1 MFNKILLKNT
11 ETVFNIVAK
20 KKEVCYIKKNGG
32 GRIRINYEGVEDLI
46 NQINAVEI
54 QPTTQGVYFCP
65 NPTTNSTSA
74 SKAEDIT
81 AREWLII
88 DIDNAF
94 RAKNESINPDVHAE
108 FKQKYLPLLEEV
120 IDFKSL
126 VCKLWNSGN
135 GYHIT
140 IKCKLGVD
148 DETEKAVKNFYKT
161 LSQVKLGGGWEIDS
175 SMANRAQ
182 LTKFYGTWTHKGNGL
197 RQSHMENEY
206 RLYDGEIIDL
216 NKLKEITEKMTENL
230 KIQKNKQFVEELL
243 ENYMPNNNL
252 AWSANYVKMENCP
265 LSDEHTTS
273 WSATIYLDGNEPRFH
288 CFGNHCQNDKGEQLH
303 TFADFYKKLT
313 GTEWKTTPTTKQI
326 QTIETTQITST
337 QKKGKNLSEIE
348 IDIKWEGYPTGIK
361 PLDETLGGGFRKK
374 TLSIISGQQDNGK
387 TTLCLQIVNNL
398 LAQGY
403 KVGYYLSDL
412 WFGMLKGRLV
422 LQSGMTEGEYV
433 EKYEDKLTLF
443 SPDDFGVE
451 NMSIAGEFDVFFIDN
466 FAGFCDSKMDMD
478 YQKRV
483 VWNLREIAKQNKNHI
498 VVVAHQ
504 RKHDGFDSYDKIEG
518 AGEISKFSFTI
529 VDIMKCD
536 KRYWTKVRGAFG
548 QHCDE
553 IVEFAQSVDK
563 KTPIVAKIEILKNSE
578 NGSNDPIP
586 LCFSKEN
593 RTYTPYYN

>member
-1 MFNKILLKNT
+1 MFNKIILKNT
-11 ETVFNIVAK
+11 ESIFNIVGK

-32 GRIRINYEGVEDLI
+32 GRIRINYEGVDDLI
-46 NQINAVEI
+46 NKINAVEI
-54 QPTTQGVYFCP
+54 QETTQGVYFCP

-74 SKAEDIT
+74 SKAEEIT

-88 DIDNAF
+88 DIDNAY

-108 FKQKYLPLLEEV
+108 FKEKYLPLLEEV
-120 IDFKSL
+120 IDFKQL
-126 VCKLWNSGN
+126 CCKLWNSGN

-140 IKCKLGVD
+140 LKCELGVD
-148 DETEKAVKNFYKT
+148 EATEKAVKDFYTT
-161 LSQVKLGGGWEIDS
+161 LSKIELGGGWQIDT
-175 SMANRAQ
+175 SMAKRSQ
-182 LTKFYGTWTHKGNGL
+182 LTKFYGTWTSKGGPRL
-197 RQSHMENEY
+197 SSMCNEY
-206 RLYDGEIIDL
+206 NLYKGEIINL

-230 KIQKNKQFVEELL
+230 KIQKNRQFVEELL

-265 LSDEHTTS
+265 MSDEHTTT
-273 WSATIYLDGNEPRFH
+273 WSATIYFDGQEPRFH
-288 CFGNHCQNDKGEQLH
+288 CFGDHCKNDKGEQLH
-303 TFADFYKKLT
+303 TFADFYKKIT
-313 GTEWKTTPTTKQI
+313 GTEWKTTPTTTQI

-348 IDIKWEGYPTGIK
+348 IDSKWEGYPTGIK

-422 LQSGMTEGEYV
+422 LQSGMTEEEYV
-433 EKYEDKLTLF
+433 ERYNDKLTLF
-443 SPDDFGVE
+443 SPEDFGVE

-466 FAGFCDSKMDMD
+466 FAGFCPSKMDMD

-483 VWNLREIAKQNKNHI
+483 VWNLREIAEKNNNHI

-578 NGSNDPIP
+578 NGNNDPIP

>member
-1 MFNKILLKNT
+1 MFNIILLKNT

-32 GRIRINYEGVEDLI
+32 GRIRINYEGVDDLI
-46 NQINAVEI
+46 NKINSVEI

-120 IDFKSL
+120 IDFNSL
-126 VCKLWNSGN
+126 CCKLWNSGN

-140 IKCKLGVD
+140 IKCDLGVD
-148 DETEKAVKNFYKT
+148 EATEKAVKEFYTT
-161 LSQVKLGGGWEIDS
+161 LSKIELGGGWQIDT
-175 SMANRAQ
+175 SMSNRAQ
-182 LTKFYGTWTHKGNGL
+182 LTKFYGTWTSKGVPRL
-197 RQSHMENEY
+197 SSMCNEY
-206 RLYDGEIIDL
+206 NLYKGEIINL

-230 KIQKNKQFVEELL
+230 KIQKNRQFVEELL

-265 LSDEHTTS
+265 MSDEHTTT
-273 WSATIYLDGNEPRFH
+273 WSATIYFDGQEPRFH
-288 CFGNHCQNDKGEQLH
+288 CFGDHCKNDKGEQLH
-303 TFADFYKKLT
+303 TFADFYKKIT
-313 GTEWKTTPTTKQI
+313 GTDWKTTPTTTQI

-337 QKKGKNLSEIE
+337 QKKGQNLSEIE
-348 IDIKWEGYPTGIK
+348 IDLKWEGYPTGIK
-361 PLDETLGGGFRKK
+361 PLDKTLGGGFRKK
-374 TLSIISGQQDNGK
+374 TLSIITGQQDHGK
-387 TTLCLQIVNNL
+387 SSLCVQIINNL

-403 KVGYYLSDL
+403 KVGYYQSDL
-412 WFGMLKGRLV
+412 ALGMIKGRLV
-422 LQSGMTEGEYV
+422 EQSGMTEEEYV
-433 EKYEDKLTLF
+433 EKHEDKLTLF
-443 SPDDFGVE
+443 SPEDFGVE
-451 NMSIAGEFDVFFIDN
+451 NMSIAGNFDVFFIDN
-466 FAGFCDSKMDMD
+466 FAGFCPSKCDME
-478 YQKRV
+478 YQKQI
-483 VWNLREIAKQNKNHI
+483 VWNLRKVAQKNKNHI
-498 VVVAHQ
+498 VAVCHQ
-504 RKHDGFDSYDKIEG
+504 RKHDAFDSYDKIEG

-529 VDIMKCD
+529 VDIDKCD
-536 KRYWTKVRGAFG
+536 KRYWNKVKSAFG
-548 QHCDE
+548 RQCEE

-563 KTPIVAKIEILKNSE
+563 GTPIKAKIEIFKNSQ
-578 NGSNDPIP
+578 NGSNDTIP
-586 LCFSKEN
+586 LCFSQEN

>member
-1 MFNKILLKNT
+1 MFIF
-11 ETVFNIVAK
+11 V
-20 KKEVCYIKKNGG
+20 
-32 GRIRINYEGVEDLI
+32 
-46 NQINAVEI
+46 
-54 QPTTQGVYFCP
+54 P

-108 FKQKYLPLLEEV
+108 FKQKYLPLLEEI
-120 IDFKSL
+120 IDFNSL

-161 LSQVKLGGGWEIDS
+161 LSQVKLGGGWEIDP

-288 CFGNHCQNDKGEQLH
+288 CFGEHCQDDKGEQLH
-303 TFADFYKKLT
+303 TFADFYKKIT
-313 GTEWKTTPTTKQI
+313 GAEWKTTPKKT
-326 QTIETTQITST
+326 
-337 QKKGKNLSEIE
+337 KGKTLSEIE
-348 IDIKWEGYPTGIK
+348 TESEFVGYATGIK
-361 PLDETLGGGFRKK
+361 ALDDALGGGLRKK
-374 TLSIISGQQDNGK
+374 TYSVLTGNPGEGK
-387 TTLCLQIVNNL
+387 STLCVQIINNL

-403 KVGYYLSDL
+403 KVGYYQSDL
-412 WFGMLKGRLV
+412 SLPMTKANLI
-422 LQSGMTEGEYV
+422 LQSGMSEEEYM
-433 EKYEDKLTLF
+433 EKYEYKLGL
-443 SPDDFGVE
+443 FGVNE
-451 NMSIAGEFDVFFIDN
+451 FGYESISTCGDFDVFFIDN
-466 FAGFCDSKMDMD
+466 MASLLPNKSD
-478 YQKRV
+478 YDFQKE
-483 VWNLREIAKQNKNHI
+483 LAKKVKETAEKSENHI
-498 VVVAHQ
+498 VWVCHQ
-504 RKHDGFDSYDKIEG
+504 RKHNDFDSMDKIEG
-518 AGEISKFSFTI
+518 TSDISRFAYTV
-529 VDIMKCD
+529 VDVVKCNKD
-536 KRYWTKVRGAFG
+536 YWNKVKNVHGRF
-548 QHCDE
+548 CDE
-553 IVEFAQSVDK
+553 IVEFTKSAEEG
-563 KTPIVAKIEILKNSE
+563 TPILAKINLFKNQQTGQSD
-578 NGSNDPIP
+578 SIP
-586 LCFSKEN
+586 MCFSPEN
-593 RTYTPYYN
+593 KTFTPYDVAS